1 MHKTSLVPPVS
12 SQWDWQHEGLCR
24 TRSPEL
30 FFHPDGERGAV
41 KRAREER
48 AKALCH
54 ECPVI
59 EQCRAHA
66 LGVPEPYGVW
76 GGLSED
82 EREQMLSTAA
92 QRRTG

>member
-1 MHKTSLVPPVS
+1 MHETSVVHPVS
-12 SQWDWQHEGLCR
+12 AQWDWQHEGLCR

-48 AKALCH
+48 ATALCH
-54 ECPVI
+54 ECPVKA
-59 EQCRAHA
+59 QCRAHA

-76 GGLSED
+76 GGLTEE
-82 EREQMLSTAA
+82 EREQILAA
-92 QRRTG
+92 ADERSVG

>member
-1 MHKTSLVPPVS
+1 MDQTAPIQAVG
-12 SQWDWQHEGLCR
+12 QDWEWQHDGLCR

-30 FFHPDGERGAV
+30 FFHPDGERGSV
-41 KRAREER
+41 KRNREAR

-59 EQCRAHA
+59 MQCRAHA

-76 GGLSED
+76 GGLTEE
-82 EREQMLSTAA
+82 EREEILSVEDQRGTA
-92 QRRTG
+92 